1 MRRLFLL
8 LFLVAQPMWA
18 LHPARG
24 DRVGILETSERHHGR
39 MERAISEAL
48 PRLLREEL
56 RRAGFDARLMT
67 RTREELSGDE
77 EQFDFLV
84 EIIYYDAEAGFYGG
98 VGAGVPVG
106 SVAVGAEVSM
116 AYAHVDARLVLYDG
130 ETLQHIRSFDLQA
143 RTTSPALTGV
153 GVGHRE
159 GFLFVH
165 LPFLRNAP
173 HRRVTRALARSAAAQ
188 IAAQ

>member
-8 LFLVAQPMWA
+8 LFLSAQPLWA

-24 DRVGILETSERHHGR
+24 DRVGILETSERHRGR
-39 MERAISEAL
+39 IERAISAEMPRAL
-48 PRLLREEL
+48 RDEL

-67 RTREELSGDE
+67 RTREEVGPGGDE
-77 EQFDFLV
+77 FDFLV
-84 EIIYYDAEAGFYGG
+84 EIVYYDAEAGYYGG

-116 AYAHVDARLVLYDG
+116 AYAQVDARLILYDG
-130 ETLQHIRSFDLQA
+130 ETVQLLRSFDLQA
-143 RTTSPALTGV
+143 RATSPAVTGV
-153 GVGHRE
+153 GIGHRE

-165 LPFLRNAP
+165 LPLLRNAP
-173 HRRVTRALARSAAAQ
+173 HRKVTRALARSAAAQ